1 MKGKAIGVS
10 LGVVGMILWFM
21 PLVKVGFNVYVGG
34 RQIGNISYIL
44 VVCSLAYAICSFFEL
59 HRVRVIAAT
68 ISTAISMLFLSEALT
83 NAAWGLYGLNI
94 VSIASWLAAV
104 TDWDARKKSAEDVQG

>member
-1 MKGKAIGVS
+1 MKGKAIGAA
-10 LGVVGMILWFM
+10 LGVAGMVLWFM
-21 PLVKVGFNVYVGG
+21 PLVKVGFNVYVAG

-44 VVCSLAYAICSFFEL
+44 VVCSLAYTIASFFEL
-59 HRVRVIAAT
+59 HRLRVIAAT
-68 ISTAISMLFLSEALT
+68 ISTAISMLFLSEAWS

-104 TDWDARKKSAEDVQG
+104 FDWDTGKQSAEDLQS